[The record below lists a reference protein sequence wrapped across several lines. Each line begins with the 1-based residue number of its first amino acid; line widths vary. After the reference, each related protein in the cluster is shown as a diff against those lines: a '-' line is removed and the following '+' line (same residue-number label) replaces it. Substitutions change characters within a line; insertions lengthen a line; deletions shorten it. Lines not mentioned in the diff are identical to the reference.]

1 VIIGPASAERI
12 KKEIGSAV
20 PTAEGMHVIGYVGG
34 LDVAGGGPCE
44 IALTQ
49 AEIAQALREPVQQIV
64 EIVSSALEHAG
75 PEIAADIIDQGL
87 SMTGGGSL
95 LRNIGTVL
103 SDETGLAVRVAAEP
117 LTCVALG
124 AGRALEDVEY
134 RAEFSAA

>member
-1 VIIGPASAERI
+1 
-12 KKEIGSAV
+12 
-20 PTAEGMHVIGYVGG
+20 
-34 LDVAGGGPCE
+34 VAGGGPCE